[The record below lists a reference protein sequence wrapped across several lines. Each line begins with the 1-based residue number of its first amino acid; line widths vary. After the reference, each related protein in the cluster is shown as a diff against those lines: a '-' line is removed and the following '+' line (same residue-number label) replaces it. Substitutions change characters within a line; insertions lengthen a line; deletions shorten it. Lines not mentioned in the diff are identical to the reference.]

1 MKKIIFI
8 LSILSLTLP
17 LFSQTRIT
25 YNGSGNYTLRERTD
39 LRQYNN
45 GKYVGLVTR
54 EVTSYITPVS
64 FDNGYLYEGSFF
76 LNQDLM
82 HKAQTV
88 GFGIRDSIPST
99 FRINNDGNLTMLED
113 HGYPSFRSFPSFPN
127 KPIKL
132 GDSWQGK
139 AERAVD
145 PLNKGIVTKMPIYV
159 QYKYIGDEVFHDE
172 PVFLLSA
179 QWATRY
185 GNGAQT
191 SYIDWGG
198 DKSLEKAI
206 GSHKA
211 TIYVSKIT
219 GNSLVVRDT
228 VDETFYYT
236 DGNVIQ
242 FKGTIAL
249 FTEYPPATDRGKL
262 IPALK
267 RLCELSDSEA
277 EDLKNIPDTNSLIA
291 MLNSPEIMTPENNS
305 PAQEYIIENA
315 ETTGASEQLTNQ
327 QVSQLASQQ
336 VTDVLPSTAGS
347 IAENK
352 KDAAPEWEPVDIEL
366 KREEL
371 TQKVIAFAENNKKE
385 ADNKNK
391 IAVDTTPAGIRLS
404 IQDLQFKANSSE
416 LLPGESSRLD
426 QIAELLKTVPEAQL
440 LVEGHTASTGNP
452 KGEKELSIERAQS
465 IAMELTKRGVSA
477 GRFICKGFG
486 GSKPIADNSTPQ
498 GKARNRRVEI
508 TILD

>member
-1 MKKIIFI
+1 MKKYLII
-8 LSILSLTLP
+8 
-17 LFSQTRIT
+17 LFSLLISTAVFAQTRIT

-45 GKYVGLVTR
+45 GKYIGLVTR

-64 FDNGYLYEGSFF
+64 FENGYLYEGSFF

-82 HKAQTV
+82 HKAQTI
-88 GFGIRDSIPST
+88 GFGIRDSIPSS
-99 FRINNDGNLTMLED
+99 FRINNDGKLTMIED
-113 HGYPSFRSFPSFPN
+113 HGYPSFRSFPSFPE
-127 KPIKL
+127 KAIKL

-159 QYKYIGDEVFHDE
+159 QYKYIGDEYFHNE
-172 PVFLLSA
+172 PVYLLSA

-249 FTEYPPATDRGKL
+249 FTEYPPATDRSKL

-277 EDLKNIPDTNSLIA
+277 ETLENTPDTNTLIA
-291 MLNSPEIMTPENNS
+291 MLNAPESESIE
-305 PAQEYIIENA
+305 ENA
-315 ETTGASEQLTNQ
+315 SQSELTGTTLPDTDLSENITPDKN
-327 QVSQLASQQ
+327 LAM
-336 VTDVLPSTAGS
+336 
-347 IAENK
+347 ENGPTK
-352 KDAAPEWEPVDIEL
+352 EDANPEWEPIKSDLNNGDKVSDIEK
-366 KREEL
+366 KRAEL
-371 TQKVIAFAENNKKE
+371 TQKVVAFAENNKKE
-385 ADNKNK
+385 ATNKTK
-391 IAVDTTPAGIRLS
+391 IAIDTTPAGIRLS

-416 LLPGESSRLD
+416 LLPGETSRLD
-426 QIAELLKTVPEAQL
+426 QIADLLKTVPEAQL

-452 KGEKELSIERAQS
+452 KGEMELSIERSQS
-465 IAMELTKRGVSA
+465 IASELTKRGVSA

-486 GSKPIADNSTPQ
+486 GTKPIADNSTSQ